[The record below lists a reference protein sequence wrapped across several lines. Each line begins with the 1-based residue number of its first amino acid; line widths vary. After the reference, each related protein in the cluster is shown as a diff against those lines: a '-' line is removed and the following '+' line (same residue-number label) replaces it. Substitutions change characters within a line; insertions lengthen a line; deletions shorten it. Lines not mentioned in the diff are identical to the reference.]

1 MNWFHCIIVEFE
13 RGIVVGIISGIVVD
27 IEVWD
32 VLGIILGIFY
42 SYNRYIV
49 IVGIIVGIVFKF

>member
-1 MNWFHCIIVEFE
+1 MNWFHCIIVEFK

>member
-42 SYNRYIV
+42 SYNRCIV